1 MPQPFAAERPWL
13 TACRATAQA
22 PHGVD
27 VASEQLAAL
36 ARVSALLDGAAIDYW
51 LFGGWAVDV
60 YVGSVTR
67 AHDDVDIAVWLD
79 DVPRVEELLG
89 RDGWRHAPEE
99 GEDGGTGYERRQVRL
114 ELTFL
119 LRNGE
124 GRAFTP
130 FRHGPGVWPDGSF
143 GDDVGF
149 LHGVRPRLVAFATLL
164 SGKGTPRDEP
174 EDAAKDRA
182 DFARLSRLE
191 PSPG

>member
-60 YVGSVTR
+60 Y
-67 AHDDVDIAVWLD
+67 
-79 DVPRVEELLG
+79 VEELLG

-164 SGKGTPRDEP
+164 SGKATPRDEP